1 MQHLFFP
8 DNKFEAPVF
17 IIICLVL
24 LQYWAPTFKNQD
36 MTNNLG
42 TMVGS
47 AVMVTV
53 LVLYLTDLDVMES
66 ILFGVGYFVVFW
78 LLTNYTTNFVAPQTS
93 YQESFQSDAEI
104 MDDASQLLINLTNDS
119 LQSDTKIMDETVE
132 LLSNLTYWADDVDL

>member
-1 MQHLFFP
+1 MQNLFFP
-8 DNKFEAPVF
+8 GNKFEAPVF

-47 AVMVTV
+47 AVMVAI

-66 ILFGVGYFVVFW
+66 FLFGVGYFVVFW
-78 LLTNYTTNFVAPQTS
+78 LLTNYTTNFVEPQNPNQ
-93 YQESFQSDAEI
+93 YI
-104 MDDASQLLINLTNDS
+104 I
-119 LQSDTKIMDETVE
+119 
-132 LLSNLTYWADDVDL
+132 